1 MTFYT
6 TMMKDDK
13 QYAYLFHSKQ
23 EMAAVNREQLLP
35 RWGYEDIKHYRTNGG
50 RKAVKKYFADNEIE
64 FAETTTM
71 DHNKYPFC
79 DFLLPMMPERYLQ
92 KKMYF

>member
-6 TMMKDDK
+6 TMTKDDK

-35 RWGYEDIKHYRTNGG
+35 RWGMRI
-50 RKAVKKYFADNEIE
+50 
-64 FAETTTM
+64 
-71 DHNKYPFC
+71 
-79 DFLLPMMPERYLQ
+79 
-92 KKMYF
+92 